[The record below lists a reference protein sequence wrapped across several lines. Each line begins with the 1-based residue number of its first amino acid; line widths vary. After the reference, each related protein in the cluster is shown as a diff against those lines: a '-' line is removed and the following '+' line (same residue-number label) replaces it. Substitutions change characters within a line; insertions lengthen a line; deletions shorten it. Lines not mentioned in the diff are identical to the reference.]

1 MYVVSL
7 CSCGCMFVYLHMRAC
22 VCDSC
27 MVSCEMQGESQIVM
41 RQNSTLLRLKKMVRR
56 GGGGGG
62 GRGVKRNN
70 SVDFM

>member
-7 CSCGCMFVYLHMRAC
+7 GLCGCMFVYLHMRVC

-41 RQNSTLLRLKKMVRR
+41 RQNSTLMRLKQMVRR
-56 GGGGGG
+56 GGGG
-62 GRGVKRNN
+62 RGERSKEKQF
-70 SVDFM
+70 S